1 MGDSVIVGNYDF
13 TRLIQCQRE
22 EKPISAEALR
32 QLAERSLE
40 YHIRLSFTNGL
51 RQESLEPT
59 ITVHVEIDLSYPSE
73 RLPCFYLRSDAITR
87 PFLSTLNSRL
97 KEEMAEICVVG
108 ELSVC
113 SVLSWIEDR
122 RYEIL
127 ANVVAEND
135 AQTQIS
141 PKKHEAESVSM
152 RYWLVSHHIY
162 RKELIHKIKSLAN
175 ELSLMGFFLCGKP
188 GVICVEGPETSCVE
202 YWSRLRRN
210 RGNVWKHINCKH
222 TETLA
227 SPSEKLFKVFE
238 EVSFKAHGTYGLRND
253 FHMDMGQ
260 FKNYLDELGCD
271 PSIYKVLFGIDA

>member
-1 MGDSVIVGNYDF
+1 M
-13 TRLIQCQRE
+13 
-22 EKPISAEALR
+22 
-32 QLAERSLE
+32 
-40 YHIRLSFTNGL
+40 
-51 RQESLEPT
+51 
-59 ITVHVEIDLSYPSE
+59 
-73 RLPCFYLRSDAITR
+73 
-87 PFLSTLNSRL
+87 
-97 KEEMAEICVVG
+97 G

-113 SVLSWIEDR
+113 TVLSWIEDR
-122 RYEIL
+122 RDEIL

-141 PKKHEAESVSM
+141 PKKHEAVSM

-210 RGNVWKHINCKH
+210 GGNVWKHINCKH

-227 SPSEKLFKVFE
+227 SPSEKLFDSFE

-271 PSIYKVLFGIDA
+271 PNIYKVLFGIDS